1 MTVTIIGLGLIG
13 GSIARD
19 LERSGLAAARI
30 GVEVDAGYRRAAL
43 QLGLVEQILPL
54 AAAVSAADVIIL
66 AAPVDAIVR
75 LLPEV
80 LDHMTD
86 RQTVIDMG
94 STKRAITAAVRN
106 HPNRAR
112 FVAAH
117 PMAGTENTG
126 PAAAMAG
133 LFAGRIAILCDTAD
147 SAPDAVVTAER
158 LFTVG
163 LGMRIVIMDASRHDL
178 HAAYISHLSH
188 VISYALAL
196 TTLDKERDEEALFS
210 LAGGGFDSTVRL
222 AKSDASMWA
231 PIFHHNRDHLLRA
244 IDAYRQ
250 RLDELADAIA
260 DDTPERVHA
269 LITEANRIRTI
280 LP

>member
-19 LERSGLAAARI
+19 LAHAGLAATRI
-30 GVEVDAGYRRAAL
+30 GVEIDEGYRRAAL
-43 QLGLVEQILPL
+43 QLGLVDQMLPL
-54 AAAVSAADVIIL
+54 AAAVDAADMIIL
-66 AAPVDAIVR
+66 AVPVDSIVR

-80 LDHMTD
+80 LDRMTG

-94 STKRAITAAVRN
+94 STKRAVTAAVRN
-106 HPNRAR
+106 HHNRAR
-112 FVAAH
+112 YVAAH
-117 PMAGTENTG
+117 PMAGTENAG

-133 LFAGRIAILCDTAD
+133 LFVGQIAILCDTD
-147 SAPDAVVTAER
+147 ESAPDAVAAAER
-158 LFTVG
+158 LFTTG
-163 LGMRIVIMDASRHDL
+163 LGMRIVTMDAGRHDL

-196 TTLDKERDEEALFS
+196 TTLDKERDEETLFS

-222 AKSDASMWA
+222 AKSEASMWA
-231 PIFHHNRDHLLRA
+231 PIFQHNRDHLLQA
-244 IDAYRQ
+244 ITAYRK
-250 RLDELADAIA
+250 RLDELAEAIA
-260 DDTPERVHA
+260 DDTPERVSA